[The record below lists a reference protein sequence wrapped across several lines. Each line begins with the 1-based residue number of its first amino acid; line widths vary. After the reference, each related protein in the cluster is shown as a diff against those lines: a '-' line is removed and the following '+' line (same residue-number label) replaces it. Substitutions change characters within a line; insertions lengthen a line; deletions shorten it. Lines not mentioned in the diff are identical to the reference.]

1 MSNRLSIV
9 IEEATSNIMT
19 ERTMYVE
26 SIENVWNSRYVE
38 AFNYRRNNENLG
50 ILGLLE
56 DQQTWVVLD
65 FMNNIELTFSSQR
78 KAKAFIKQHTPIL
91 EKEVV

>member
-1 MSNRLSIV
+1 M
-9 IEEATSNIMT
+9 M

-38 AFNYRRNNENLG
+38 AFNYRRNDETLG

-56 DQQTWVVLD
+56 DQKTWVVLD
-65 FMNNIELTFSSQR
+65 FMNNIELTFGSQR
-78 KAKAFIKQHTPIL
+78 KAKNFIKHHAPIL
-91 EKEVV
+91 EKEIV